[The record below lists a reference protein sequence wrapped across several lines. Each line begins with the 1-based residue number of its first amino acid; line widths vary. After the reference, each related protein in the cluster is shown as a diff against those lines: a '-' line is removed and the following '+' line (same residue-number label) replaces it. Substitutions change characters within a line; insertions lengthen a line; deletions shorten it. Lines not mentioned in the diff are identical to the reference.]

1 MIQKHQT
8 ACCALCQLTASNEDS
23 LEALDE
29 AVNKIKKS
37 ANRLWTPVDKSGGER
52 AIYVIV
58 APGESKLENNLERL
72 NFCLIAIFQRRNGY
86 INGQLGMWMLKF

>member
-37 ANRLWTPVDKSGGER
+37 ADRSWTPADRSGGER
-52 AIYVIV
+52 AIFVIV
-58 APGESKLENNLERL
+58 APGENTLRSNLINLHFEIVAQ
-72 NFCLIAIFQRRNGY
+72 FDRRNGY
-86 INGQLGMWMLKF
+86 PLGTLEMYMRRF